1 MSKNDELQMAM
12 PDTLNENQDFLTKPH
27 KDSEVDALRAEALKT
42 HTAWMRFEK
51 KMGLGGTSS
60 DLNKAEGLADKS
72 ESAFAAYVKAE
83 KASPNSV
90 YVKAEH
96 VIPVI
101 SEAVDLNSDT
111 VEDFVKELKQGIKV
125 PWVYVDYSDLGQ
137 FNSGRLDSGGSG
149 NMHVIIK
156 LSLDPKNEWTNGILQ
171 NSDWQM
177 ISIEQKS
184 GKISSD
190 YGRFKFRK
198 TNFKN
203 SADAIKKINT
213 WVAKIQAA

>member
-1 MSKNDELQMAM
+1 MAM

-27 KDSEVDALRAEALKT
+27 KDPKVDALRAEALKT

-51 KMGLGGTSS
+51 KMGLDGTSS
-60 DLNKAEGLADKS
+60 DIDKAEGLSDKA

-125 PWVYVDYSDLGQ
+125 PWVYVDYSDLGS

-190 YGRFKFRK
+190 YGTFKFRK

>member
-125 PWVYVDYSDLGQ
+125 PWVYVDYSDLGS

>member
-1 MSKNDELQMAM
+1 MAM
-12 PDTLNENQDFLTKPH
+12 PDTLNENQDFLTKSH

-42 HTAWMRFEK
+42 HNAWMRFEK
-51 KMGLGGTSS
+51 KMGLDGTSS
-60 DLNKAEGLADKS
+60 DIDKAEGLSDKA

-83 KASPNSV
+83 RNSRNGTPV
-90 YVKAEH
+90 SEAQH

>member
-1 MSKNDELQMAM
+1 MAM

-27 KDSEVDALRAEALKT
+27 KDPKVDALRAEALKT

-51 KMGLGGTSS
+51 KMGLDGTSS
-60 DLNKAEGLADKS
+60 DIDKAEGLSDKA

-111 VEDFVKELKQGIKV
+111 VEDFVKELKKRIKV
-125 PWVYVDYSDLGQ
+125 PWMSVQHSDLGS
-137 FNSGRLDSGGSG
+137 FNDLRYRGPDDPLGPVWSG

-190 YGRFKFRK
+190 YGTFKFRK